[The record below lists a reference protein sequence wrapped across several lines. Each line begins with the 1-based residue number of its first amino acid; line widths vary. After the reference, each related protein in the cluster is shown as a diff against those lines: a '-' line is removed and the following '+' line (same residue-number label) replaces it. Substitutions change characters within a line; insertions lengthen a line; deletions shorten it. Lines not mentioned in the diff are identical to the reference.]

1 MPHPHRTT
9 TKSLWEVR
17 PTQLIKVE
25 LKLITM
31 IKIKSFASVAIIAI
45 ATTVLTVF
53 NSGCSK
59 DEGLIPDAQMDE
71 KEMLV
76 FKDYEEYSSALNKVL
91 TLDEDELK
99 LWEEQQGFKSFGR
112 MCDEMYENVKQKD
125 FTTIEGLMEFV
136 NNNNRFLKLEKMES
150 GDYVLEVALEKHSNR
165 YLLNRDMMYAIGGT
179 AYKVFEEGVAS
190 ISVQNKEI
198 LKNAQTLK
206 EVEAFMS
213 SKHNGSKNNYDI
225 SVKNIYGP
233 GTFLATKWEEVG
245 KNAVKTTIDLNYA
258 HLYEIGNPMD
268 PNSEVPVTS
277 CNNYI
282 QVRGYRKGLWW
293 SYAKVSISGK
303 FKVRALYNG
312 IPTYHYWDFPKEYC
326 RYHRQIIK
334 GGTIGLGW
342 FIPDQ
347 TVDAYYMWGKNHYG
361 KTSAEQAVAEREL
374 NSHLLL

>member
-1 MPHPHRTT
+1 MSR
-9 TKSLWEVR
+9 
-17 PTQLIKVE
+17 
-25 LKLITM
+25 
-31 IKIKSFASVAIIAI
+31 IKSFTSVAIITLVTA
-45 ATTVLTVF
+45 VLTVF
-53 NSGCSK
+53 SGCSK
-59 DEGLIPDAQMDE
+59 DEGLVPDAQMDE

-76 FKDYEEYSSALNKVL
+76 LKDYEEYSSALNKVL
-91 TLDEDELK
+91 TLDEDELR

-206 EVEAFMS
+206 EVEACMS
-213 SKHNGSKNNYDI
+213 SKQNDSKNNYDI

-233 GTFLATKWEEVG
+233 GTFFATKWEEIG
-245 KNAVKTTIDLNYA
+245 RDAVKTTISLDYQHRTELA
-258 HLYEIGNPMD
+258 DPMD
-268 PNSEVPVTS
+268 SNSSVPVTYRY
-277 CNNYI
+277 NI
-282 QVRGYRKGLWW
+282 VKVRGYEKKLWW

-312 IPTYHYWDFPKEYC
+312 VPEYHYWDFPKDYC
-326 RYHRQIIK
+326 RIHEQIIK
-334 GGTIGLGW
+334 GGRVGYGS

-347 TVDAYYMWGKNHYG
+347 TVDAYYMWGKNHKG
-361 KTSAEQAVAEREL
+361 VEATRSL
-374 NSHLLL
+374 NPHLLL